1 MDEKGQYQ
9 GIICSLVWSVAL
21 FRVNSAY
28 MTGIVQSN
36 YGVILLGGGAVSPA
50 DLAYARQ
57 FGQDLVCADGG
68 ANIALEFGLD
78 PVAILGDL
86 DSASPQALARWPD
99 RVHQISEQDSTDFE
113 KCLIHVDA
121 PFYLA
126 LGFTGK
132 RLDHTLAAM
141 NALIAHS
148 HRRII
153 LIAEEEVIFRAPP
166 KFALDLAAGARVSL
180 FPMGPSRGRSTGLK
194 WPIDGLDMTPAAR
207 IGTSN
212 EATGRVTLN
221 IEGEM
226 LVMLEKPHL
235 FQALS
240 ALADQT
246 H

>member
-1 MDEKGQYQ
+1 M
-9 GIICSLVWSVAL
+9 A
-21 FRVNSAY
+21 
-28 MTGIVQSN
+28 GIVQSN
-36 YGVILLGGGAVSPA
+36 YGVILLGGGAVSSA

-68 ANIALEFGLD
+68 ANEALSLGLD

-86 DSASPQALARWPD
+86 DSASPEALARWPD
-99 RVHQISEQDSTDFE
+99 RVYPISEQDSTDFE
-113 KCLIHVDA
+113 KCLIHVEA

-141 NALIAHS
+141 NALIS
-148 HRRII
+148 HKRRRVV
-153 LIAEEEVIFRAPP
+153 LIGEEDVIFRAPP
-166 KFALDLAAGARVSL
+166 QFSLDLEPDARVSL

-194 WPIDGLDMTPAAR
+194 WPIDGLEMTPADR

-212 EATGRVTLN
+212 AALGRVTLQ

-226 LVMLEKPHL
+226 LVMLEKPYL
-235 FQALS
+235 FQALK

-246 H
+246 S